1 MIYVITK
8 QAGGWTRDIV
18 TAFDSR
24 ADLMQYASDV
34 LSCSSIVINSRDTIG
49 DLCDKLGDQGMG
61 RGSRYH
67 RHVSRADAIEAIR
80 DGARPFD
87 CFNLARCY
95 GGRDA

>member
-49 DLCDKLGDQGMG
+49 DLCDRLADQGMG

-67 RHVSRADAIEAIR
+67 RHISRADAIEAIR
-80 DGARPFD
+80 DGAKPID
-87 CFNLARCY
+87 CFNLARCH
-95 GGRDA
+95 GGA